1 MNKNRTY
8 YVDITLGHLKENE
21 FYGFSIFNFVPNFL
35 NVGFDLFLFH
45 DPETEKDCE
54 SGHLRKNFGSDE
66 LNFGKLG
73 FDEFWL
79 KKEGEEMVCV
89 CLDSYSGRG

>member
-1 MNKNRTY
+1 
-8 YVDITLGHLKENE
+8 LKENN

-54 SGHLRKNFGSDE
+54 SDGTKDKSD
-66 LNFGKLG
+66 
-73 FDEFWL
+73 
-79 KKEGEEMVCV
+79 
-89 CLDSYSGRG
+89 LDFQKVWI